1 MKETATY
8 YEVYY
13 INEDGRDDSEIFSI
27 KESAMKFANYTVRY
41 LPNNEPDLDSVKIY
55 EITAKEVDFVE
66 L

>member
-13 INEDGRDDSEIFSI
+13 INEDGRDDSDTFST
-27 KESAMKFANYTVRY
+27 KESAMKFANYAVRY
-41 LPNNEPDLDSVKIY
+41 LPNDEPDLNSVKIY
-55 EITAKEVDFVE
+55 EITAKEIDFVE